1 VAVKRLVVSDQN
13 GHIIATGPHPDEK
26 PDSHVMYG
34 FNALD
39 GQQIH
44 ELELPAHIRTIEQ
57 VVELHTTHV
66 VEVAGNTARL
76 VAAPST

>member
-1 VAVKRLVVSDQN
+1 MKRLVVSDN
-13 GHIIATGPHPDEK
+13 SGHIIATGPHPDEK
-26 PDSHVMYG
+26 PDSHVVYG

-44 ELELPAHIRTIEQ
+44 ELELPEHIRSIEQ

-66 VEVAGNTARL
+66 VRIYGSTARL
-76 VAAPST
+76 VAANHA

>member
-1 VAVKRLVVSDQN
+1 
-13 GHIIATGPHPDEK
+13 
-26 PDSHVMYG
+26 MYG

-44 ELELPAHIRTIEQ
+44 ELELPEHIRSIEQ

-66 VEVAGNTARL
+66 VRMHGNTARL
-76 VAAPST
+76 VAANHT

>member
-1 VAVKRLVVSDQN
+1 MKRLVVSDKS

-26 PDSHVMYG
+26 PNSHVMYG

-44 ELELPAHIRTIEQ
+44 ELELPEHVRTIEH

-66 VEVAGNTARL
+66 VRVQGNKATL
-76 VAAPST
+76 MAAKSS

>member
-1 VAVKRLVVSDQN
+1 MKRLVVSDN
-13 GHIIATGPHPDEK
+13 SGRIIATGPHPDEK
-26 PDSHVMYG
+26 PDGHVRYG

-44 ELELPAHIRTIEQ
+44 ELELPEHIRSIEQ

-66 VEVAGNTARL
+66 VRIHGSTARL
-76 VAAPST
+76 VAANNT

>member
-1 VAVKRLVVSDQN
+1 
-13 GHIIATGPHPDEK
+13 
-26 PDSHVMYG
+26 MYG

-44 ELELPAHIRTIEQ
+44 ELELPEHISTIEH

-66 VEVAGNTARL
+66 VRVEGNKATL
-76 VAAPST
+76 VAAKNT